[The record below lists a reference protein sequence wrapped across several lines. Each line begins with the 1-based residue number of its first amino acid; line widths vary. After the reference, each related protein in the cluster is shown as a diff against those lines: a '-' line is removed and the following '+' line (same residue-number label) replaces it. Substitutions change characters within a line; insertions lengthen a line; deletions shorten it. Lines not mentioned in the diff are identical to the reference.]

1 MCYVV
6 GKYRIVYLYV
16 TFPHQKK
23 KQTKNEIRGVEFDAM
38 S

>member
-6 GKYRIVYLYV
+6 GKYRILYLYV
-16 TFPHQKK
+16 TFPHQR